1 MVVVGGATLAVIA
14 VLAAAGSAYAAYSAS
29 EAQARAIDYQ
39 KKQARINAKQARDA
53 AEAAADIA
61 HERHQRILAAQRA
74 ALGASGVTTTE
85 GSSLIVQMDA
95 AEQAALEEGRIRAAG
110 QTAATGLENQAKLF
124 GYQARA
130 TRRAGYIAA
139 GTSLLGGT
147 ARAYGAYAGAGSST
161 GSTSPGYGGASTG
174 GAAP

>member
-1 MVVVGGATLAVIA
+1 MAVIA
-14 VLAAAGSAYAAYSAS
+14 VAAIAVVAAAASAYAAYSSS

-39 KKQARINAKQARDA
+39 KKQQRINAKQAQDA
-53 AEAAADIA
+53 AQAAADIA
-61 HERHQRILAAQRA
+61 HERHQRVLASQRA

-85 GSSLIVQMDA
+85 GSALLVQMDA

-124 GYQARA
+124 AYNARE

-147 ARAYGAYAGAGSST
+147 AKAYGAYAGST
-161 GSTSPGYGGASTG
+161 GAGGTTG
-174 GAAP
+174 TMA